1 MILFS
6 MIVYLGCYTDETHPN
21 GLKALQLD
29 EKSGAM
35 AIVAEYPV
43 PNALYQALSPDGKWL
58 YSCSGEGLAA
68 FDVSREPR
76 EGFLACRTGESGE
89 FPSCLSCTSCL
100 KLSAALREPLALD
113 LCHIAAMPDG
123 KRVVFADYRNGFAG
137 SVAVEGGRF
146 GEPIIH
152 RHSGSGPNLPRQDK
166 AHCHQAL
173 PLPDGSGYAV
183 CDLGLDE
190 IVEYPSGRIFK
201 TTPAGAGPRH
211 LLFHPNGRLA
221 FLVSELGNFVSSLA
235 WSPADGFRTLDTL
248 STIIS
253 QKPQESFKQGVQ
265 ERQEN
270 NSPASPVLHAKNLCA
285 CAPPRETNP
294 VLNTDSSRLAAAIRF
309 TPDMKRI
316 VVSNRGENSLVVF
329 DFDEATG
336 RLAFKARTFLSGS
349 WPRDFIFV
357 SSTLALVAMERS
369 GEVHVLRYDS
379 STGLFERIAT
389 LGGVFRPVALLA
401 GQPVLYGQLK

>member
-1 MILFS
+1 MIF
-6 MIVYLGCYTDETHPN
+6 LGCYTDEARPN
-21 GLKALQLD
+21 GLKALSLD
-29 EKSGAM
+29 EATGRM
-35 AIVAEYPV
+35 EVVAEYPV
-43 PNALYQALSPDGKWL
+43 SNALYQALSPDGKWL

-76 EGFLACRTGESGE
+76 EGFLACRTGDLGE

-137 SVAVEGGRF
+137 SVAVEGGTF

-152 RHSGSGPNLPRQDK
+152 RHSGSGPNLPRQAQ

-190 IVEYPSGRIFK
+190 IVEYPSGRVFK

-221 FLVSELGNFVSSLA
+221 FLVSELGNLITTLS
-235 WSPADGFRTLDTL
+235 WSPNEGFRTLDTL
-248 STIIS
+248 STL
-253 QKPQESFKQGVQ
+253 E
-265 ERQEN
+265 
-270 NSPASPVLHAKNLCA
+270 
-285 CAPPRETNP
+285 NP
-294 VLNTDSSRLAAAIRF
+294 VNLVNPVQNSTGANLAAAIRF
-309 TPDMKRI
+309 TPDGKRV
-316 VVSNRGENSLVVF
+316 VVSNRGENSLVVY
-329 DFDEATG
+329 DFDDSTG
-336 RLAFKARTFLSGS
+336 RMCFKARTLLPSS
-349 WPRDFIFV
+349 WPRDFVFV

-369 GEVHVLRYDS
+369 GEVHALRYDPDS
-379 STGLFERIAT
+379 GAFTRLSTLSGL
-389 LGGVFRPVALLA
+389 FRPVALL
-401 GQPVLYGQLK
+401 PRNPMPYMRNE